1 MTDASFNLEMGYD
14 FWTISNKKGPF
25 CTTCSI
31 TNKENLTQ
39 NWELNQQFMRTKMAV
54 VCTASSRTNKENQEF
69 MSLPEFNGCM
79 GRRVSLQFI

>member
-1 MTDASFNLEMGYD
+1 
-14 FWTISNKKGPF
+14 
-25 CTTCSI
+25 
-31 TNKENLTQ
+31 
-39 NWELNQQFMRTKMAV
+39 MRTKMAV